1 MATADSDHTPLPE
14 RNGHTPGQV
23 GVGQYERGGAWVV
36 IAHGDYDLD
45 SIGRLTQA
53 LDTAAAQHKRVVLD
67 ASGVTFADSTFLN
80 LLLNTHRHTDLRI
93 AAPAPQLRRILEIT
107 GADTLLDIR
116 PTVDDAVT

>member
-1 MATADSDHTPLPE
+1 MATADSGHTPLPE
-14 RNGHTPGQV
+14 HNGHALGQS
-23 GVGQYERGGAWVV
+23 GVVQYERGGAWVV
-36 IAHGDYDLD
+36 IAQGDYDLD

-67 ASGVTFADSTFLN
+67 ASAVTFADSTFLN
-80 LLLNTHRHTDLRI
+80 LLLNTHHRTDLRI